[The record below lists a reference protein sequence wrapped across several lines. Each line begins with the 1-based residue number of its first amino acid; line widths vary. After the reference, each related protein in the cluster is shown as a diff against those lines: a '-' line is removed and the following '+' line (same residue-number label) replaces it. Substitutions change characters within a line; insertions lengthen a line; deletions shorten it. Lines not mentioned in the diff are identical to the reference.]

1 VFHSKAIIPG
11 SVAASLVRRGFFV
24 ARSQLQGHDDNP
36 SDELQKE
43 IIRRLQ
49 KPSTIIALGLTF
61 LTFVLL
67 SGAVEYAIRIVACNL
82 AITEDTQGGS
92 IKLPASNEPD
102 APLEKEPLLDET
114 EIEKQANFQTVPSKP
129 ITRKLRTTFQ
139 HLSSVAGFRA
149 RFRGLVYLAI
159 YGAMSGSLTA
169 LFKIALHQ
177 VPAGRAIAAV
187 FAAIIS
193 ARLHCAW
200 THATIAA
207 PSNKTF
213 CQRFLARADSKHLI
227 LPTIRL
233 VVGQQVSKLV
243 VCAAVMY
250 TRDQFKARGQTES
263 FATLAPLAILP
274 IGAAL
279 FAGLAVLL
287 PNHIALIR
295 TEASLLPEDED
306 AIVPLDRTFGGRV
319 VNIAAP
325 SRKVYVRRNLTLP
338 GAWMSF
344 DRETFRRVFGLHMK
358 MGFILFAITLVFVH
372 VAAFEIWTIFGDLV
386 PQVVVLLE
394 AQNQWAN

>member
-1 VFHSKAIIPG
+1 MPG

-24 ARSQLQGHDDNP
+24 ARSQLGGNDDSP

-43 IIRRLQ
+43 ILRRLQ
-49 KPSTIIALGLTF
+49 KPSTIVALGLTF
-61 LTFVLL
+61 LAFVLL

-92 IKLPASNEPD
+92 SIQLPASHEPD
-102 APLEKEPLLDET
+102 APLEKEPLLAET
-114 EIEKQANFQTVPSKP
+114 EIEKQASFQTVPSKP

-149 RFRGLVYLAI
+149 RFRGITYLAV
-159 YGAMSGSLTA
+159 YGMMSGGLTSL
-169 LFKIALHQ
+169 LKVALHQ
-177 VPAGRAIAAV
+177 IPAGRAIAAV
-187 FAAIIS
+187 LAAIIT

-213 CQRFLARADSKHLI
+213 LERFLSRADSKHLI

-233 VVGQQVSKLV
+233 AVGQQISKFV
-243 VCAAVMY
+243 VCVAVMY

-263 FATLAPLAILP
+263 FATLAPLAVLP
-274 IGAAL
+274 IGAAV
-279 FAGLAVLL
+279 FAGLAILL

-306 AIVPLDRTFGGRV
+306 AIVPLDRTFGGRI
-319 VNIAAP
+319 VNVAAP
-325 SRKVYVRRNLTLP
+325 SRKIYVRRNLTLP

-358 MGFILFAITLVFVH
+358 MGFILFAISLVFVH
-372 VAAFEIWTIFGDLV
+372 VAAFEVWAIFGDLV
-386 PQVVVLLE
+386 PKVVAVID
-394 AQNQWAN
+394 AQAQWANKTSF